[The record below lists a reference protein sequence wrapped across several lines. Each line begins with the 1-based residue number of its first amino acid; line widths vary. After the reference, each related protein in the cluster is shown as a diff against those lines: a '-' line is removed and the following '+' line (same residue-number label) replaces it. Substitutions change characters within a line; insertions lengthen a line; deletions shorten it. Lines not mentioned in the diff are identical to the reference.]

1 MEKGPITKL
10 KREEPEKGNEAVT
23 EMVTDLGYG
32 TLVKEVDAKMPPH
45 KKAGYMLTTFL
56 AMGLTLS
63 FPAKSEA
70 QLRIGGR
77 NLGSRIT
84 RNVLTTGKNAFEM
97 RQNEKI
103 IQIHAEYQEGL
114 GKLMGAE
121 GKLDQEYHQYKLKL
135 REEGNE
141 EALRKLD
148 EAYHREKTKIMQARI
163 KLDRERDIK
172 LAKTKA
178 IRGIVGGS
186 IGTVRG
192 Y

>member
-1 MEKGPITKL
+1 MEKITKL
-10 KREEPEKGNEAVT
+10 KIENGKMKKQEKAT
-23 EMVTDLGYG
+23 EGIVELGYG
-32 TLVKEVDAKMPPH
+32 TLEKEAGINMPTH
-45 KKAGYMLTTFL
+45 RKAGFMLATFL
-56 AMGLTLS
+56 ATSLTLFS
-63 FPAKSEA
+63 PGRADA
-70 QLRIGGR
+70 QFRIGGR
-77 NLGSRIT
+77 DLGGRIARSVIT
-84 RNVLTTGKNAFEM
+84 AGKNAFEM

-103 IQIHAEYQEGL
+103 IQIHAEYQEEL
-114 GKLMGAE
+114 GKLMEAE

-141 EALRKLD
+141 ETLRKLD

-178 IRGIVGGS
+178 IRDTVGGG